1 MRATGAAV
9 PEAIEERVQTIMEN
23 ERMSSSLPSGTD
35 RQDYEIASQ
44 EFAQALAQLRNLLQ
58 VDLANLQKAMQ
69 DAGAPW
75 TPGTI
80 PEWPQQ

>member
-1 MRATGAAV
+1 
-9 PEAIEERVQTIMEN
+9 IEERVQTIMEN
-23 ERMSSSLPSGTD
+23 ERMSASLPSGTD
-35 RQDYEIASQ
+35 QQDYQIASQ
-44 EFAQALAQLRNLLQ
+44 EFGQALAQLRNLVQ

-80 PEWPQQ
+80 PNWPEK